1 MNRLC
6 KNLNSV
12 QTEILTWG
20 EPFVDRKQDI
30 IVCITGN
37 PGVSD
42 FYIDFASE
50 LYKNVRLPLCVIG
63 HAGHDYNSSN
73 KTYQLVN
80 NEHLFNLDA
89 QVKHKLD
96 FIENYIH
103 PNSKIHLIG
112 HSIGAWIIVE
122 CLHKNDHLMDRV
134 LSINLLFPT
143 LQRMAESKN
152 GKYITNFLRKMHWFV
167 LFLCNFLYLFPTFA
181 IGLIINLYLT
191 IKSLPY
197 NLCDAILKMVNPSV
211 VEKIL
216 FMAYDEMDTVKKLNE
231 EGIDK
236 IKHLTNVIYG
246 KRDNWAPLEYMDDL
260 KKYKPSIKMTE
271 AHDVEHAFVLRS
283 SEFVADMVANFIKL
297 KVNG

>member
-152 GKYITNFLRKMHWFV
+152 G
-167 LFLCNFLYLFPTFA
+167 
-181 IGLIINLYLT
+181 LIINLYLT